1 MVRKLSVHTEIKDP
15 KKEKAMKIMFMGTP
29 EISAI
34 CLDELVRRGHEVVA
48 VVTGED
54 KPRGRKMIMTPT
66 ATKQKAE
73 ELGIP
78 VYTPRT
84 LRDEAFSA
92 LLSEIAPE
100 LIAVVA
106 YGKILPPSAIR
117 FPKYGCVNLHV
128 SLLPK
133 YRGAAPMQR
142 AIINGES
149 ETGVT
154 VMYMNEGLDT
164 GDIITVEKF
173 PIGPEDDFEAI
184 HDRSAEIG
192 SALLSKALYDIRD
205 GVAQRTPQ
213 DDSLATYAAK
223 IEKEDCKLDFT
234 KSAKILDFQIRGVT
248 PIPGA
253 FAYLKGKML
262 KINKASPV
270 RGVGAP
276 GEVIATDGSGEGS
289 FTVACGEGA
298 LLVRAVIPEG
308 KGKMTA
314 GDFIRG
320 RKIEKGDVLS

>member
-1 MVRKLSVHTEIKDP
+1 
-15 KKEKAMKIMFMGTP
+15 MGTP
-29 EISAI
+29 EIAAG
-34 CLDELVRRGHEVVA
+34 CLAELAASHEVVA

-66 ATKQKAE
+66 ATKVKAM

-84 LRDEAFSA
+84 LRDEAFHS
-92 LLSEIAPE
+92 LLSEICPE
-100 LIAVVA
+100 VIAVVA
-106 YGKILPPSAIR
+106 YGKILPKSVID

-142 AIINGES
+142 AIIEGES
-149 ETGVT
+149 KTGVT
-154 VMYMNEGLDT
+154 VMYMDEGLDT
-164 GDIITVEKF
+164 GDIISSVEF

-184 HDRSAEIG
+184 HDRSLEIG
-192 SALLSKALYDIRD
+192 APLLA
-205 GVAQRTPQ
+205 RTLTEIGEGRAKRVPQ
-213 DDSLATYAAK
+213 DNSKSCYAAK

-253 FAYLKGKML
+253 FAYLGGKML
-262 KINKASPV
+262 KICKATPTA
-270 RGVGAP
+270 GKGAA
-276 GEVIATDGSGEGS
+276 GEVIELNSQGEGS

-298 LLVRAVIPEG
+298 LIVRSVIPEG
-308 KGKMTA
+308 KGKMSA
-314 GDFIRG
+314 GDLIRG
-320 RKIEKGDVLS
+320 RKINKGDILL